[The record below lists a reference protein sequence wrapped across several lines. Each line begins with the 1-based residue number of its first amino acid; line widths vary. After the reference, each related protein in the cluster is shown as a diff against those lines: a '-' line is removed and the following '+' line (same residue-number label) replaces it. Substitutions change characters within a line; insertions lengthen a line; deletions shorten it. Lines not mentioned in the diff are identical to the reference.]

1 MGRHC
6 ERDQLAVRRARPG
19 RVVAIVALTCVLT
32 VTALLWAGAGGLS
45 EGEGAREGASDDAG
59 GTLPRSVDIPT
70 GAQATRYESG
80 RSVVDE
86 GASALEGYQS
96 RGDCV
101 LAHAG
106 YIDLTGRV
114 WACVVQGAGWAEV
127 CVVQEGAHG
136 GCEVVSWRMD
146 AGDVDAGSR

>member
-1 MGRHC
+1 M
-6 ERDQLAVRRARPG
+6 RRPRPG
-19 RVVAIVALTCVLT
+19 GAVAIAALTCALVA
-32 VTALLWAGAGGLS
+32 TALLWAGAGGPTM
-45 EGEGAREGASDDAG
+45 GKGAREGVSDDAVG
-59 GTLPRSVDIPT
+59 ASSLGVDVPT
-70 GAQATRYESG
+70 GARVTSHESG

-86 GASALEGYQS
+86 GASVLEGYQS

-106 YIDLTGRV
+106 YIDLAGRV

-127 CVVQEGAHG
+127 CVVQEGASG

-146 AGDVDAGSR
+146 AGDVDSGSR

>member
-1 MGRHC
+1 MRSS
-6 ERDQLAVRRARPG
+6 RPG
-19 RVVAIVALTCVLT
+19 RVVAIVALACALVA
-32 VTALLWAGAGGLS
+32 TALLWAGAGGPTM
-45 EGEGAREGASDDAG
+45 GKGAREGASDDAG

-70 GAQATRYESG
+70 GAQVTRHESG

-86 GASALEGYQS
+86 GASVLEGYQS

-106 YIDLTGRV
+106 YIDLAGRV

-127 CVVQEGAHG
+127 CVVREGASG
-136 GCEVVSWRMD
+136 GCEVVSWCMD
-146 AGDVDAGSR
+146 AGDVDSGSR

>member
-1 MGRHC
+1 MGRHR
-6 ERDQLAVRRARPG
+6 ERDQLAVRRPRPG
-19 RVVAIVALTCVLT
+19 RAVAIAALTCALVA
-32 VTALLWAGAGGLS
+32 TALLWAGAGGPS
-45 EGEGAREGASDDAG
+45 MGEGAREGASDDAEK
-59 GTLPRSVDIPT
+59 TLPRSADVPT
-70 GAQATRYESG
+70 GARVTRHESG

-86 GASALEGYQS
+86 GASVLEGYQS

-106 YIDLTGRV
+106 YIDLAGRV

-127 CVVQEGAHG
+127 CVVREGASG

-146 AGDVDAGSR
+146 AGDVDSGSR

>member
-1 MGRHC
+1 MRSP
-6 ERDQLAVRRARPG
+6 RPG
-19 RVVAIVALTCVLT
+19 RVVAIVALACALVA
-32 VTALLWAGAGGLS
+32 TALLWAGAGGPTM
-45 EGEGAREGASDDAG
+45 GEGAREGASDDAVG
-59 GTLPRSVDIPT
+59 SSSLGVDVPT
-70 GAQATRYESG
+70 GARATRHESG

-86 GASALEGYQS
+86 GASVLEGYQS

-106 YIDLTGRV
+106 YIDLAGRV

-127 CVVQEGAHG
+127 CVVREGASG

-146 AGDVDAGSR
+146 AGDVDSGSR

>member
-1 MGRHC
+1 M
-6 ERDQLAVRRARPG
+6 RRPRPG
-19 RVVAIVALTCVLT
+19 RVVAIVALACALVA
-32 VTALLWAGAGGLS
+32 TALLWAGAGGPTM
-45 EGEGAREGASDDAG
+45 GEGAREGASDDAVG
-59 GTLPRSVDIPT
+59 SSSLGVDVPM
-70 GAQATRYESG
+70 GARVTRHESG

-86 GASALEGYQS
+86 GASVLEGYQS

-106 YIDLTGRV
+106 YIDLAGRV

-127 CVVQEGAHG
+127 CVVREGASG

-146 AGDVDAGSR
+146 AGDVDSGSR

>member
-1 MGRHC
+1 MGRHRK
-6 ERDQLAVRRARPG
+6 RDQLAVRRSRAG
-19 RVVAIVALTCVLT
+19 RAAALVALACALGA
-32 VTALLWAGAGGLS
+32 TALLWAGAGGPSVGEAARGSAS
-45 EGEGAREGASDDAG
+45 EGAKGAMPPSA
-59 GTLPRSVDIPT
+59 DIP
-70 GAQATRYESG
+70 AEARVTRYESG

-86 GASALEGYQS
+86 GASVLEGYRS

-127 CVVQEGAHG
+127 CVVRHGASG

-146 AGDVDAGSR
+146 AGDVDAGGH

>member
-1 MGRHC
+1 MGRHR

-45 EGEGAREGASDDAG
+45 EGEGAREGASEDAKG
-59 GTLPRSVDIPT
+59 ALPPSSDIP
-70 GAQATRYESG
+70 AEARVTRYESG

-86 GASALEGYQS
+86 GASVLEGYRS

-101 LAHAG
+101 LANAG
-106 YIDLTGRV
+106 YIDLAGRV

-146 AGDVDAGSR
+146 AGDVDAGGH

>member
-1 MGRHC
+1 MGRHR
-6 ERDQLAVRRARPG
+6 EWDQLAVRRPRPG
-19 RVVAIVALTCVLT
+19 RVVAIVALACALVA
-32 VTALLWAGAGGLS
+32 TALLWAGAGGPTM
-45 EGEGAREGASDDAG
+45 GEGAREGASDDAVG
-59 GTLPRSVDIPT
+59 SSSLGVDVPM
-70 GAQATRYESG
+70 GARVTRHESG

-86 GASALEGYQS
+86 GASVLEGYQS

-106 YIDLTGRV
+106 YIDLAGRV

-127 CVVQEGAHG
+127 CVVREGASG

-146 AGDVDAGSR
+146 AGDVDSGSR